1 MDMQVEEIT
10 QILRES
16 PSVRLIKS
24 RSVDFFLSFV
34 IEAFEGQSAIMQERL
49 HMLLEN
55 RLDEQENALVED
67 NLEMTRLGESNEQKA
82 KRLIKDWTDKGF
94 LTNYQNEEGEVIY
107 EISSHTSK
115 LMDWVVSLKKEDY
128 IGTESKFKTLF
139 AQLKELVEYSNEDRE
154 KRLELLR
161 AKKMEI
167 EHQIQRLEMG
177 EEVEV
182 YEDYQIEPRYNS
194 LNKLAKELLS
204 DFKEVDDNFKGIIKE
219 IYERQTDNAEK
230 KVLLNYIFDAYG
242 ELKQSQQ
249 GKSFYAFWE
258 FLLSADLQKEW
269 DELTGVLY
277 ETLEN
282 RGIDAHD
289 MFLREMKKHLFDA
302 GEKVAKTNDRMSE
315 KLSRIIRQNGQ
326 MNAEVTKQVI
336 NDIKKLLI
344 EATKQKEKPEASLE
358 YETIDINLP
367 VERPLTLAPIKE
379 TVYKDKPD
387 MAELSLDD
395 FDRISREIPYLCNL
409 KPSGEYPMEA
419 FHEAGGVQTVLKAL
433 ETKLDLDQLTVTGK
447 TLGANLK
454 EVSFA
459 DGPVIHSL
467 DHPKKPEGGIAIL
480 YGNLAPKGAVVKKA
494 GVKPSMYQFTG
505 TARVFNY
512 MEDACRAIQAGEIP
526 AGTVIVLR
534 YEGPKGGPGM
544 REQHMVTSLL
554 VGRGMDESCA
564 LITDGRFSGST
575 RGPAIGHISPEAAA
589 GGPIATV
596 QDGDTI
602 TIDIPGR
609 KLTLH
614 LSAEEIQKRLAQVQ
628 LLRKPATP
636 ALQKYAA
643 LVTSA
648 DRGAILE
655 IPECLK

>member
-115 LMDWVVSLKKEDY
+115 LMDWVVSLNY

-269 DELTGVLY
+269 DELTGALY

-395 FDRISREIPYLCNL
+395 LERIGKLYNPYHIDRLVLRDRINKVLYDRQQTTLAEVIERN
-409 KPSGEYPMEA
+409 E
-419 FHEAGGVQTVLKAL
+419 GVEKGLSEVFGYIGVLK
-433 ETKLDLDQLTVTGK
+433 EYKTVVNEERQQYIVFAENK
-447 TLGANLK
+447 T
-454 EVSFA
+454 
-459 DGPVIHSL
+459 
-467 DHPKKPEGGIAIL
+467 
-480 YGNLAPKGAVVKKA
+480 
-494 GVKPSMYQFTG
+494 
-505 TARVFNY
+505 
-512 MEDACRAIQAGEIP
+512 
-526 AGTVIVLR
+526 
-534 YEGPKGGPGM
+534 
-544 REQHMVTSLL
+544 
-554 VGRGMDESCA
+554 
-564 LITDGRFSGST
+564 
-575 RGPAIGHISPEAAA
+575 IS
-589 GGPIATV
+589 
-596 QDGDTI
+596 
-602 TIDIPGR
+602 
-609 KLTLH
+609 
-614 LSAEEIQKRLAQVQ
+614 
-628 LLRKPATP
+628 
-636 ALQKYAA
+636 
-643 LVTSA
+643 
-648 DRGAILE
+648 
-655 IPECLK
+655 IPEIIITR

>member
-1 MDMQVEEIT
+1 
-10 QILRES
+10 
-16 PSVRLIKS
+16 
-24 RSVDFFLSFV
+24 
-34 IEAFEGQSAIMQERL
+34 
-49 HMLLEN
+49 
-55 RLDEQENALVED
+55 
-67 NLEMTRLGESNEQKA
+67 
-82 KRLIKDWTDKGF
+82 
-94 LTNYQNEEGEVIY
+94 
-107 EISSHTSK
+107 
-115 LMDWVVSLKKEDY
+115 
-128 IGTESKFKTLF
+128 
-139 AQLKELVEYSNEDRE
+139 VEYSNEDRE

-269 DELTGVLY
+269 DELTGALY

-395 FDRISREIPYLCNL
+395 LERIGKLYNPYHIDRLVLRDRINKVLYDRQQTTLAEVIERN
-409 KPSGEYPMEA
+409 E
-419 FHEAGGVQTVLKAL
+419 GVEKGLSEVFGYIGVLK
-433 ETKLDLDQLTVTGK
+433 EYKTVVNEERQQYIVFAENK
-447 TLGANLK
+447 T
-454 EVSFA
+454 
-459 DGPVIHSL
+459 
-467 DHPKKPEGGIAIL
+467 
-480 YGNLAPKGAVVKKA
+480 
-494 GVKPSMYQFTG
+494 
-505 TARVFNY
+505 
-512 MEDACRAIQAGEIP
+512 
-526 AGTVIVLR
+526 
-534 YEGPKGGPGM
+534 
-544 REQHMVTSLL
+544 
-554 VGRGMDESCA
+554 
-564 LITDGRFSGST
+564 
-575 RGPAIGHISPEAAA
+575 IS
-589 GGPIATV
+589 
-596 QDGDTI
+596 
-602 TIDIPGR
+602 
-609 KLTLH
+609 
-614 LSAEEIQKRLAQVQ
+614 
-628 LLRKPATP
+628 
-636 ALQKYAA
+636 
-643 LVTSA
+643 
-648 DRGAILE
+648 
-655 IPECLK
+655 IPEIIITR

>member
-1 MDMQVEEIT
+1 MQVEEIT

-34 IEAFEGQSAIMQERL
+34 IEAFEGQAAIMQERL

-55 RLDEQENALVED
+55 RLDEQENTLVED
-67 NLEMTRLGESNEQKA
+67 DSEMTRLVESNEQKA

-115 LMDWVVSLKKEDY
+115 LIDWVVSLKKEDY

-139 AQLKELVEYSNEDRE
+139 SQLKELVEYSNEDRE

-161 AKKMEI
+161 TKKMEI

-219 IYERQTDNAEK
+219 IYERQTENAEK
-230 KVLLNYIFDAYG
+230 KALLNYIFDAYG

-269 DELTGVLY
+269 DELAGALY
-277 ETLEN
+277 KTLEN

-289 MFLREMKKHLFDA
+289 MFLKEMKKHLFDA

-315 KLSRIIRQNGQ
+315 KLSRIIRQNGH
-326 MNAEVTKQVI
+326 MNAEATKQVI

-344 EATKQKEKPEASLE
+344 EASRRKEKPDASLE

-367 VERPLTLAPIKE
+367 LERPLTLTPVKE

-387 MAELSLDD
+387 IAGLSLADLESIGKLYNPYHID
-395 FDRISREIPYLCNL
+395 RKVLRDRINEVLNDRQHTTLAEVIERN
-409 KPSGEYPMEA
+409 E
-419 FHEAGGVQTVLKAL
+419 GVEKGLSEVFGYIGVLK
-433 ETKLDLDQLTVTGK
+433 EYKTVVSEERQQHIIFTENK
-447 TLGANLK
+447 T
-454 EVSFA
+454 
-459 DGPVIHSL
+459 
-467 DHPKKPEGGIAIL
+467 
-480 YGNLAPKGAVVKKA
+480 
-494 GVKPSMYQFTG
+494 
-505 TARVFNY
+505 
-512 MEDACRAIQAGEIP
+512 
-526 AGTVIVLR
+526 
-534 YEGPKGGPGM
+534 
-544 REQHMVTSLL
+544 
-554 VGRGMDESCA
+554 
-564 LITDGRFSGST
+564 
-575 RGPAIGHISPEAAA
+575 IS
-589 GGPIATV
+589 
-596 QDGDTI
+596 
-602 TIDIPGR
+602 
-609 KLTLH
+609 
-614 LSAEEIQKRLAQVQ
+614 
-628 LLRKPATP
+628 
-636 ALQKYAA
+636 
-643 LVTSA
+643 
-648 DRGAILE
+648 
-655 IPECLK
+655 IPEIIITR